1 MTEAT
6 TLQVGQDVPDFTLTT
21 YEPTTKDFGAF
32 SLSEAK
38 KAGKWTLLFFYP
50 ADYTFV

>member
-1 MTEAT
+1 MTENQI
-6 TLQVGQDVPDFTLTT
+6 LQVGQEVPEFTLPT
-21 YEPTTKDFGAF
+21 YEPTNMGFGEF
-32 SLSEAK
+32 KLSEAK